1 MRSDGHHLS
10 TAAPMAE
17 RNLSPQVAKGERL
30 LKDLYEALRAGKG
43 WDKTMLWVGLGLG
56 RIVALY

>member
-17 RNLSPQVAKGERL
+17 RNLSPQVAKRERL

-43 WDKTMLWVGLGLG
+43 WDKTML
-56 RIVALY
+56 